1 MDNFVR
7 DKLTEWNFSEYIDRF
22 KDEEIDKES
31 FLLLDEKA
39 FANLIPKL
47 GPRYKFQEK
56 HKAIQKELE
65 NDGTATGSQVQT
77 SSTMAWASLDQA
89 AAPSISPQGKIKHPP
104 TFPSTSTPP
113 KQLCF
118 SKPTQPTSKFERQA
132 MEAAE
137 TCVTQVLDKLKT
149 LPKKEFIDYLKGKM
163 TKLRTGVKNKVLV
176 GIFGKTGAGKSS
188 LINAILGEQNFLPN
202 GANISACTSVMIQV
216 EANMTNYSYE
226 AEIEFISKE
235 EWEKDLKSH
244 LDIMSDENDNK
255 NEELVKVA
263 TAKIQAFYG
272 KDGVG
277 KSLNDLMKGEH
288 FREIPEFLSPTNT
301 VKKISCG
308 TASELSGKIA
318 CYTRSDNKMAA
329 KHYWP
334 LVKCVTIKVPNTKE
348 LLEHIVLLDLPG
360 TGDCNKTRD
369 DMWKSHLSQCSSV
382 WIVNDIQ
389 RAASEREPWMILES
403 SFSYLIQGGECE
415 NITFICTK
423 TDAINPKN
431 YLGSPGLKNTELHL
445 NLEKKGAAE
454 RKRGC
459 IQHRNEQAKIMLGE
473 RFNDEVVKKKPFIQM
488 ENIFQVFTVSAE
500 EFQNDENPI
509 LEQEQT
515 EIPQLKQVLEDMNER
530 HSKTAVKDY
539 VSGVY
544 GILSLIKAANSNDS
558 TMVEMKSNMY
568 QLLKDSLKKQIST
581 ITSLM
586 TKHYNDLQKL
596 LSEGVAKSEKSCLQ
610 IANDKVITPEARKDG
625 RGYHRTLSSLCRN
638 NGFCRSTNGDITDL
652 NKTLAESMYTAINEK
667 FAVIFP
673 NAGTTGESIYEKI
686 CNFSIISDNMAKEWE
701 NTPMSLYLMFL
712 TTEENVLKDKL
723 KRDVLLK
730 KKVIYESLTD
740 EVKIIMCPCYE
751 EASNISGKGTLT
763 KTRELLVQHIDSSKY
778 MFANAQKKMLEG
790 FKKLMAYIEQTLS
803 TEILESLKQSLK
815 TPNSLSL
822 PDVSEQ
828 LKNMETYK
836 MLALR
841 DRTSQI

>member
-1 MDNFVR
+1 MMLYDG
-7 DKLTEWNFSEYIDRF
+7 LF
-22 KDEEIDKES
+22 KTTCIYFPLSCNVPLCK
-31 FLLLDEKA
+31 
-39 FANLIPKL
+39 
-47 GPRYKFQEK
+47 
-56 HKAIQKELE
+56 
-65 NDGTATGSQVQT
+65 
-77 SSTMAWASLDQA
+77 A
-89 AAPSISPQGKIKHPP
+89 AAPSISPQGKRKNPP

-113 KQLCF
+113 KQPCF

-132 MEAAE
+132 MKAAE
-137 TCVTQVLDKLKT
+137 TCVTQVLEKLKT

-176 GIFGKTGAGKSS
+176 GVFGKTGAGKSS
-188 LINAILGEQNFLPN
+188 LINAILGEPNCLPN

-226 AEIEFISKE
+226 AEIEFISK
-235 EWEKDLKSH
+235 K
-244 LDIMSDENDNK
+244 
-255 NEELVKVA
+255 
-263 TAKIQAFYG
+263 
-272 KDGVG
+272 
-277 KSLNDLMKGEH
+277 
-288 FREIPEFLSPTNT
+288 
-301 VKKISCG
+301 
-308 TASELSGKIA
+308 
-318 CYTRSDNKMAA
+318 
-329 KHYWP
+329 
-334 LVKCVTIKVPNTKE
+334 
-348 LLEHIVLLDLPG
+348 
-360 TGDCNKTRD
+360 
-369 DMWKSHLSQCSSV
+369 HLSQCSSV

-423 TDAINPKN
+423 TDDINPKN
-431 YLGSPGLKNTELHL
+431 YLGSPVLKNTELHL
-445 NLEKKGAAE
+445 DLEKKGAAE

-488 ENIFQVFTVSAE
+488 EKIFQVFTVSAE

-539 VSGVY
+539 ISGVY

-568 QLLKDSLKKQIST
+568 QLLKDSLEEQLST

-586 TKHYNDLQKL
+586 TKHYNDLKKL
-596 LSEGVAKSEKSCLQ
+596 LSEGVANSKKSCLQ
-610 IANDKVITPEARKDG
+610 IAKEKVITPEARKDG

-638 NGFCRSTNGDITDL
+638 KGFCRSTNGDITDL
-652 NKTLAESMYTAINEK
+652 NKTLAESMYAAINEK

-673 NAGTTGESIYEKI
+673 NAGTTGESIYKKI

-712 TTEENVLKDKL
+712 TTEENFLKDKL
-723 KRDVLLK
+723 KRDVLLR

-740 EVKIIMCPCYE
+740 EVQIIMCPCYE
-751 EASNISGKGTLT
+751 EASKISGKGTLK
-763 KTRELLVQHIDSSKY
+763 KTQELLVKHIDSSKNP
-778 MFANAQKKMLEG
+778 MFDNAQKKMLEG
-790 FKKLMAYIEQTLS
+790 FENLREYIEQTLR
-803 TEILESLKQSLK
+803 TELLESLKRSLK

-828 LKNMETYK
+828 LENMETYK

-841 DRTSQI
+841 ERTSQI

>member
-65 NDGTATGSQVQT
+65 NDGTATDSQVQT

-89 AAPSISPQGKIKHPP
+89 AAPSISPQGKRKNPP

-113 KQLCF
+113 KQPCF

-132 MEAAE
+132 MKAAE
-137 TCVTQVLDKLKT
+137 TCVTQVLEKLKT

-176 GIFGKTGAGKSS
+176 GVFGKTGAGKSS
-188 LINAILGEQNFLPN
+188 LINAILGEPNCLPN

-226 AEIEFISKE
+226 AEIEFISK
-235 EWEKDLKSH
+235 K
-244 LDIMSDENDNK
+244 
-255 NEELVKVA
+255 
-263 TAKIQAFYG
+263 
-272 KDGVG
+272 
-277 KSLNDLMKGEH
+277 
-288 FREIPEFLSPTNT
+288 
-301 VKKISCG
+301 
-308 TASELSGKIA
+308 ASELSGKIA
-318 CYTRSDNKMAA
+318 CYTRSDNKMEV

-369 DMWKSHLSQCSSV
+369 NMWKSHLSQCSSV

-423 TDAINPKN
+423 TDDINPKN
-431 YLGSPGLKNTELHL
+431 YLGSPVLKNTELHL
-445 NLEKKGAAE
+445 DLEKKGAAE

-488 ENIFQVFTVSAE
+488 EKIFQVFTVSAE

-539 VSGVY
+539 ISGVY

-568 QLLKDSLKKQIST
+568 QLLKDSLEEQLST

-586 TKHYNDLQKL
+586 TKHYNDLKKL
-596 LSEGVAKSEKSCLQ
+596 LSEGVANSKKSCLQ
-610 IANDKVITPEARKDG
+610 IAKEKVITPEARKDG

-638 NGFCRSTNGDITDL
+638 KGFCRSTNGDITDL
-652 NKTLAESMYTAINEK
+652 NKTLAESMYAAINEK
-667 FAVIFP
+667 FALIFP
-673 NAGTTGESIYEKI
+673 NAGTTGESIYKKI

-712 TTEENVLKDKL
+712 TTEENFLKDKL
-723 KRDVLLK
+723 KRDVLLR

-740 EVKIIMCPCYE
+740 EVQIIMCPCYE
-751 EASNISGKGTLT
+751 EASKISGKGTLK
-763 KTRELLVQHIDSSKY
+763 KTQELLVKHIDSSKNP
-778 MFANAQKKMLEG
+778 MFDNAQKKMLEG
-790 FKKLMAYIEQTLS
+790 FENLREYIEQTLR
-803 TEILESLKQSLK
+803 TELLESLKRSLK

-828 LKNMETYK
+828 LENMETYK

-841 DRTSQI
+841 ERTSQI

>member
-47 GPRYKFQEK
+47 GPRYTFQEK

-89 AAPSISPQGKIKHPP
+89 AAPSISPQGKIKHPH

-149 LPKKEFIDYLKGKM
+149 LPKNELIDYLKGKM

-431 YLGSPGLKNTELHL
+431 YLG
-445 NLEKKGAAE
+445 
-454 RKRGC
+454 
-459 IQHRNEQAKIMLGE
+459 
-473 RFNDEVVKKKPFIQM
+473 
-488 ENIFQVFTVSAE
+488 
-500 EFQNDENPI
+500 
-509 LEQEQT
+509 
-515 EIPQLKQVLEDMNER
+515 
-530 HSKTAVKDY
+530 
-539 VSGVY
+539 
-544 GILSLIKAANSNDS
+544 
-558 TMVEMKSNMY
+558 
-568 QLLKDSLKKQIST
+568 
-581 ITSLM
+581 
-586 TKHYNDLQKL
+586 
-596 LSEGVAKSEKSCLQ
+596 
-610 IANDKVITPEARKDG
+610 
-625 RGYHRTLSSLCRN
+625 
-638 NGFCRSTNGDITDL
+638 
-652 NKTLAESMYTAINEK
+652 
-667 FAVIFP
+667 
-673 NAGTTGESIYEKI
+673 
-686 CNFSIISDNMAKEWE
+686 
-701 NTPMSLYLMFL
+701 
-712 TTEENVLKDKL
+712 
-723 KRDVLLK
+723 
-730 KKVIYESLTD
+730 
-740 EVKIIMCPCYE
+740 
-751 EASNISGKGTLT
+751 
-763 KTRELLVQHIDSSKY
+763 
-778 MFANAQKKMLEG
+778 
-790 FKKLMAYIEQTLS
+790 
-803 TEILESLKQSLK
+803 
-815 TPNSLSL
+815 
-822 PDVSEQ
+822 
-828 LKNMETYK
+828 
-836 MLALR
+836 
-841 DRTSQI
+841 

>member
-65 NDGTATGSQVQT
+65 NDGTATDSQVQT

-89 AAPSISPQGKIKHPP
+89 AAPSISPQGKRKNPP

-113 KQLCF
+113 KQPCF

-132 MEAAE
+132 MKAAE
-137 TCVTQVLDKLKT
+137 TCVTQVLEKLKT

-176 GIFGKTGAGKSS
+176 GVFGKTGAGKSS
-188 LINAILGEQNFLPN
+188 LINAILGEPNCLPN

-226 AEIEFISKE
+226 AEIEFISKK
-235 EWEKDLKSH
+235 EWEDDIKSH
-244 LDIMSDENDNK
+244 QDVMSDENDNK
-255 NEELVKVA
+255 NEELVRVA

-277 KSLNDLMKGEH
+277 KSLKDLMKGEH

-301 VKKISCG
+301 VKMISCG
-308 TASELSGKIA
+308 T
-318 CYTRSDNKMAA
+318 
-329 KHYWP
+329 
-334 LVKCVTIKVPNTKE
+334 
-348 LLEHIVLLDLPG
+348 
-360 TGDCNKTRD
+360 
-369 DMWKSHLSQCSSV
+369 HLSQCSSV

-423 TDAINPKN
+423 TDDINPKN
-431 YLGSPGLKNTELHL
+431 YLGSPVLKNTELHL
-445 NLEKKGAAE
+445 DLEKKGAAE

-488 ENIFQVFTVSAE
+488 EKIFQVFTVSAE

-539 VSGVY
+539 ISGVY

-568 QLLKDSLKKQIST
+568 QLLKDSLEEQLST

-586 TKHYNDLQKL
+586 TKHYNDLKKL
-596 LSEGVAKSEKSCLQ
+596 LSEGVANSKKSCLQ
-610 IANDKVITPEARKDG
+610 IAKEKVITPEARKDG

-638 NGFCRSTNGDITDL
+638 KGFCRSTNGDITDL
-652 NKTLAESMYTAINEK
+652 NKTLAESMYAAINEK

-673 NAGTTGESIYEKI
+673 NAGTTGESIYKKI

-712 TTEENVLKDKL
+712 TTEEHFLKDKL
-723 KRDVLLK
+723 KRDVLLR

-740 EVKIIMCPCYE
+740 EVQIIMCPCYE
-751 EASNISGKGTLT
+751 EASKISGKGTLK
-763 KTRELLVQHIDSSKY
+763 KTQELLVKHIDSSKNP
-778 MFANAQKKMLEG
+778 MFDNAQKKMLEG
-790 FKKLMAYIEQTLS
+790 FENLREYIEQTLR
-803 TEILESLKQSLK
+803 TELLESLKRSLK

-828 LKNMETYK
+828 LENMETYK

-841 DRTSQI
+841 ERTSQI